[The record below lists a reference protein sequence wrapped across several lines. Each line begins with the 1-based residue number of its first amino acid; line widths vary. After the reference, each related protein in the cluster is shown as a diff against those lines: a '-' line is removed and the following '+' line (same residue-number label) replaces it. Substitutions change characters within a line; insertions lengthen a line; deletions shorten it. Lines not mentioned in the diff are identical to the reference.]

1 MSKDASSGQALPP
14 RERHSMPENTS
25 QPGRTGSTQLNER
38 FPPPYA
44 QKQQPNQA
52 LGSGSNR
59 NSDARLVHTNRRRSD
74 GASSLPPQPS
84 TSTGGGFKK
93 LMHAVGDH
101 TFRSSRRKS
110 IESAKHAL
118 SGLFRRSSRES
129 IHEHPPDRTLPT
141 RREEGPSDGSNDRAR
156 AYLEIDTDSSDSS
169 KKDTCSKEAAT
180 DEFTHK
186 SSARLASASF
196 LDSDSNEDA
205 DDDSAATTSPGREAT
220 FTVEYEAE
228 PAPGNWGRSQ
238 TQNARTDPGRPNMP
252 LEPEEYTEVSVPW
265 FVKQMGMGEQPLSS
279 LFRDELSDGGSSA
292 DSMRFLR
299 LERQRR
305 KKLAFGVLKK
315 RVGEARVGIP
325 RQPPM
330 PTKDDFKRKDGTVDY
345 VTYGCSRIK
354 HYADTQ
360 LSHKLDY
367 RHDSNDP
374 CKLDRFIVTLQ
385 RLAEVS
391 APYQRLIVWLYKLAR
406 WDNPRLTIWWCFV
419 YFLLLYFGMLSA
431 FLWLTPVFVVAYYRL
446 RPSQA
451 YQWLAF
457 ERPETSIIPSKV
469 LQDASS
475 GTLAKGLVANQLWDI
490 WRETLGTHLHLIL
503 ADVADWMERAK
514 NCATWRRPWASRT
527 VSLVMVALALF
538 VYLVPAHVFQRLLG
552 LCVGVQFFF
561 LAPLQLRY
569 QRYRHMLW
577 VFDCFLW
584 HCPTD
589 VELAVETLYTQGQ
602 DCDTQGK
609 PLSRHRSTNEQTPA
623 KRGFVAHVRTL
634 LDDMVYAYHPF
645 PVDHP
650 PPITILQTASS
661 TALDR
666 LGDDSADTGGVYDA
680 LMAGKR
686 LGRKI
691 IGDSSADMDE
701 VEQYF
706 GLGATRD
713 IHLPS
718 MMEQSEEQ
726 EWIRQLKQRQ
736 RRVSHAHSLS
746 SSKDGEPE
754 DSQPRPTR
762 LRHTHR
768 LSLVELPEA
777 GSAGSNSSNSSGAT
791 EEGSSGST
799 SPDWDSTLMSRAK
812 GLANMIR
819 RRKSQA
825 STFTDDNASILQGAP
840 PIALRHSIAVQPT
853 DLEISKNH
861 LPSTMS
867 LGLTTMGGSGGIYSS
882 TVQEAGAQVRRL
894 AGLASSSEV
903 DLNTRQSIDSLLE
916 SIDSGRLELTREM
929 KELAAL
935 RNKDARPAKDGV
947 DLNSLYAFRCIH
959 RGKYGTLFVTQE
971 KFVFRRSRIMGGRR
985 SKVSSYC
992 LGSVVAI
999 RKAAG
1004 HFGKSHGIQLL
1015 LRDGDS
1021 LSFYGLGSRDDIFGF
1036 LLVRCGNSHVY

>member
-1 MSKDASSGQALPP
+1 MPKDASSGPALPP
-14 RERHSMPENTS
+14 RERRSMPDNTL
-25 QPGRTGSTQLNER
+25 QPGPVGSTQPSEWL
-38 FPPPYA
+38 PPPYA

-52 LGSGSNR
+52 RGGSSNS
-59 NSDARLVHTNRRRSD
+59 NSDVRLVHTNRRQSD
-74 GASSLPPQPS
+74 GASPLPPQPS

-110 IESAKHAL
+110 VESAKHAL
-118 SGLFRRSSRES
+118 GGLFRRSSRER
-129 IHEHPPDRTLPT
+129 IHANPPDRTLPT
-141 RREEGPSDGSNDRAR
+141 RHERRSSDGSSGRAG

-169 KKDTCSKEAAT
+169 NKGTCSKDAAT
-180 DEFTHK
+180 DEFAYK
-186 SSARLASASF
+186 SGVRLASASF

-205 DDDSAATTSPGREAT
+205 DEDAAATASPGREAT

-238 TQNARTDPGRPNMP
+238 AQNARTDPGRPNMP

-292 DSMRFLR
+292 DNMRFQR

-305 KKLAFGVLKK
+305 KKMAFTVLKR

-330 PTKDDFKRKDGTVDY
+330 PTKDDYKRKDGTVDY

-391 APYQRLIVWLYKLAR
+391 APYQRLIVWLYRLAR
-406 WDNPRLTIWWCFV
+406 WDDPQLTIWWCFV
-419 YFLLLYFGMLSA
+419 YFMLLYFGMMSA
-431 FLWLTPVFVVAYYRL
+431 FLWLTPVFVVVYYRL

-469 LQDASS
+469 LHDASS

-527 VSLVMVALALF
+527 VSFVMVVLALF

-577 VFDCFLW
+577 VFDCLLW

-589 VELAVETLYTQGQ
+589 VELAVELLYTQGQ
-602 DCDTQGK
+602 DCDAQGK
-609 PLSRHRSTNEQTPA
+609 PLARHRSTSEQTPA

-666 LGDDSADTGGVYDA
+666 LGDDSADTGGVHDA

-686 LGRKI
+686 LGRKLM
-691 IGDSSADMDE
+691 GDSSTDMDE
-701 VEQYF
+701 IEQYS

-726 EWIRQLKQRQ
+726 EWIRRQQKQRR
-736 RRVSHAHSLS
+736 RRVSHAHSLGS
-746 SSKDGEPE
+746 SNDGEAE
-754 DSQPRPTR
+754 GSQPQPTR

-768 LSLVELPEA
+768 LSLVEFPEA
-777 GSAGSNSSNSSGAT
+777 GSIGSGGNNNSGAV
-791 EEGSSGST
+791 EKGSSGST
-799 SPDWDSTLMSRAK
+799 SPDWNGTLMSRAK
-812 GLANMIR
+812 GLSNKIR
-819 RRKSQA
+819 RRQSQESA
-825 STFTDDNASILQGAP
+825 FTYDNAGILQDAP

-853 DLEISKNH
+853 DLAISRNH
-861 LPSTMS
+861 MPSTMS
-867 LGLTTMGGSGGIYSS
+867 LSLAAMGGGGGGHSS
-882 TVQEAGAQVRRL
+882 TVQEAGAQARRL
-894 AGLASSSEV
+894 ANLASYSEV

-916 SIDSGRLELTREM
+916 SIDSGRLELTRET

-935 RNKDARPAKDGV
+935 RNKDARAAKDGV

-985 SKVSSYC
+985 SKVSSYR

-1021 LSFYGLGSRDDIFGF
+1021 LSFYGLGSRDDVFGF
-1036 LLVRCGNSHVY
+1036 LLVRC

>member
-1 MSKDASSGQALPP
+1 
-14 RERHSMPENTS
+14 
-25 QPGRTGSTQLNER
+25 
-38 FPPPYA
+38 
-44 QKQQPNQA
+44 
-52 LGSGSNR
+52 
-59 NSDARLVHTNRRRSD
+59 
-74 GASSLPPQPS
+74 
-84 TSTGGGFKK
+84 
-93 LMHAVGDH
+93 
-101 TFRSSRRKS
+101 
-110 IESAKHAL
+110 
-118 SGLFRRSSRES
+118 
-129 IHEHPPDRTLPT
+129 
-141 RREEGPSDGSNDRAR
+141 
-156 AYLEIDTDSSDSS
+156 
-169 KKDTCSKEAAT
+169 
-180 DEFTHK
+180 
-186 SSARLASASF
+186 
-196 LDSDSNEDA
+196 
-205 DDDSAATTSPGREAT
+205 
-220 FTVEYEAE
+220 
-228 PAPGNWGRSQ
+228 
-238 TQNARTDPGRPNMP
+238 MP
-252 LEPEEYTEVSVPW
+252 LEPEEYNEVGVPW

-279 LFRDELSDGGSSA
+279 LFRDELGEGGSGA
-292 DSMRFLR
+292 DSMRFQR

-305 KKLAFGVLKK
+305 KKMAFAVLKR

-325 RQPPM
+325 RQPPT
-330 PTKDDFKRKDGTVDY
+330 PTKDDYKRKDGTFDY

-391 APYQRLIVWLYKLAR
+391 APYQRFIVWLYKLAR
-406 WDNPRLTIWWCFV
+406 WDNPRSTIWWCFV

-451 YQWLAF
+451 YQWLGF

-475 GTLAKGLVANQLWDI
+475 GTLAKGLVANHLWDI

-514 NCATWRRPWASRT
+514 NCATWKRPWASRT
-527 VSLVMVALALF
+527 VSVVMMAFALF
-538 VYLVPAHVFQRLLG
+538 VYLVPSHVFQRLLG

-561 LAPLQLRY
+561 LAPLQIRH

-589 VELAVETLYTQGQ
+589 VELAVETLYTQSSE
-602 DCDTQGK
+602 CDVQGK
-609 PLSRHRSTNEQTPA
+609 SLARHRSMSEQTPA
-623 KRGFVAHVRTL
+623 KRGFIAHVRTL

-666 LGDDSADTGGVYDA
+666 LGDDTTDTGGVYDA

-691 IGDSSADMDE
+691 MGDPSIDMDDIE
-701 VEQYF
+701 RYS

-713 IHLPS
+713 IHLPL
-718 MMEQSEEQ
+718 MMEQSEEK
-726 EWIRQLKQRQ
+726 EWIIQQK
-736 RRVSHAHSLS
+736 
-746 SSKDGEPE
+746 
-754 DSQPRPTR
+754 
-762 LRHTHR
+762 HR
-768 LSLVELPEA
+768 I
-777 GSAGSNSSNSSGAT
+777 
-791 EEGSSGST
+791 
-799 SPDWDSTLMSRAK
+799 DST
-812 GLANMIR
+812 GV
-819 RRKSQA
+819 
-825 STFTDDNASILQGAP
+825 LQGAP

-853 DLEISKNH
+853 DFEISKDN
-861 LPSTMS
+861 LPSTIS
-867 LGLTTMGGSGGIYSS
+867 LGQTTMGGGYSS
-882 TVQEAGAQVRRL
+882 TIQETGARARQL
-894 AGLASSSEV
+894 TSLASSSDV
-903 DLNTRQSIDSLLE
+903 ALRTRQSIDSLLE
-916 SIDSGRLELTREM
+916 SIDSGRLELTRET

-935 RNKDARPAKDGV
+935 RNKDARAAKDGV
-947 DLNSLYAFRCIH
+947 DLDSLYAFRCIH

-985 SKVSSYC
+985 SKVSSYQ

-1021 LSFYGLGSRDDIFGF
+1021 LSFYGLGSRDDVFGF